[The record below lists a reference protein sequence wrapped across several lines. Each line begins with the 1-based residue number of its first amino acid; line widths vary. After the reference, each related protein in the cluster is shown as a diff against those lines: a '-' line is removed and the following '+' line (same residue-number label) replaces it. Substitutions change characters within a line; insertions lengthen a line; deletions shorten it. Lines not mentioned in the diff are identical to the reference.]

1 MVTRQQV
8 RSEVQGL
15 GNRFAPGQTVRVA
28 ERPAIGHCRTPWY
41 LRGKT
46 GVVAS
51 VQGIFRN
58 PEQLAYHQPGLPKRV
73 LYKVRF
79 EQAAIWD
86 DYRGPAGDHLEA
98 DIYEHWLEPASRS
111 APDLEKAR

>member
-1 MVTRQQV
+1 M
-8 RSEVQGL
+8 
-15 GNRFAPGQTVRVA
+15 RVA
-28 ERPAIGHCRTPWY
+28 ERPALGHCRTPWY

-51 VQGIFRN
+51 VQGTFRN
-58 PEQLAYHQPGLPKRV
+58 PEQLAYHQPGLPRRV

-98 DIYEHWLEPASRS
+98 DIYEHWLEKAMGVAIGELDRQIGASS
-111 APDLEKAR
+111 YSLLPTALPH